1 MARSYAKTYGM
12 NVTLSNC
19 SNNYGPWQHDEKLI
33 PTIIR
38 RCLAHTLV
46 PLYGNG
52 LNVRDWLWV
61 NDHCRALDLI
71 FIKRHRVLVTTW
83 EGIVSEVISILL
95 KESADCSMRCC
106 LGAVINTESS
116 SPLLTIGQD
125 MISDMPSMRKTG
137 TRSRV
142 GANNA
147 VPCRTEADCGVVSR
161 TVQGGRGNL
170 IEVCRD
176 LRMRDLTAV
185 KLKIQHNSTSEVR
198 QPVKPHFSLLEFGD
212 E

>member
-19 SNNYGPWQHDEKLI
+19 SNNYGHWQHDEKLI

-38 RCLAHTLV
+38 RCLSHILV

-83 EGIVSEVISILL
+83 EGIVSEAISILL
-95 KESADCSMRCC
+95 KESADCSMRCT
-106 LGAVINTESS
+106 LGVVINTESS

-125 MISDMPSMRKTG
+125 MISDMPSMRKNWNEIWG
-137 TRSRV
+137 GSPQCRSLS
-142 GANNA
+142 
-147 VPCRTEADCGVVSR
+147 D
-161 TVQGGRGNL
+161 
-170 IEVCRD
+170 
-176 LRMRDLTAV
+176 
-185 KLKIQHNSTSEVR
+185 
-198 QPVKPHFSLLEFGD
+198 
-212 E
+212 

>member
-1 MARSYAKTYGM
+1 
-12 NVTLSNC
+12 
-19 SNNYGPWQHDEKLI
+19 
-33 PTIIR
+33 
-38 RCLAHTLV
+38 
-46 PLYGNG
+46 
-52 LNVRDWLWV
+52 
-61 NDHCRALDLI
+61 
-71 FIKRHRVLVTTW
+71 
-83 EGIVSEVISILL
+83 
-95 KESADCSMRCC
+95 
-106 LGAVINTESS
+106 
-116 SPLLTIGQD
+116 
-125 MISDMPSMRKTG
+125 MRKNWNEI
-137 TRSRV
+137 SV